1 MTERLL
7 IVGGT
12 GFIGKN
18 LALSSLEQG
27 FKVTVI
33 SLNLSADSE
42 RIDGVEYVQADIT
55 DFVQLQERLF
65 ITTFD
70 YVVNLSGYVN
80 HSRFMEGGQSVID
93 AHFYGVS
100 NLIQLLNW
108 KKIKRFVQIGSSD
121 EYGEAPAPQNEE
133 MREFPISS
141 YSMGKVAATH
151 LLQMLSRTEEF
162 PAVTLRLF
170 LVYGEGQS
178 KERFLPQIVQG
189 CLLGKHFPASEGKQ
203 LRDFCYVDDITRGIL
218 LALKSD
224 DVNGEVINLASGVPI
239 SIRKIVELVQE
250 TIGKGTPD
258 FGAIPYRIGENMALY
273 ADNSKAAR
281 ILGWLPTITIEEG
294 IEKTVSYY
302 QKRVF

>member
-18 LALSSLEQG
+18 LVLTSLEQG

-121 EYGEAPAPQNEE
+121 EYGEAPAPQN
-133 MREFPISS
+133 
-141 YSMGKVAATH
+141 
-151 LLQMLSRTEEF
+151 
-162 PAVTLRLF
+162 
-170 LVYGEGQS
+170 
-178 KERFLPQIVQG
+178 
-189 CLLGKHFPASEGKQ
+189 
-203 LRDFCYVDDITRGIL
+203 
-218 LALKSD
+218 
-224 DVNGEVINLASGVPI
+224 
-239 SIRKIVELVQE
+239 
-250 TIGKGTPD
+250 
-258 FGAIPYRIGENMALY
+258 
-273 ADNSKAAR
+273 
-281 ILGWLPTITIEEG
+281 
-294 IEKTVSYY
+294 
-302 QKRVF
+302 